1 MKESVQEKKLTQF
14 ELYFENKEFVW
25 KPGLERIK
33 RAVGEVGFKSFP
45 SIIVAGTN
53 GKGSTSHMIAEILKQ
68 NGLKVG
74 LFTSPHLFRFNER
87 FKVDMKEI
95 ETEVL
100 DSCFEEILQF
110 VEKHQLTY
118 FEGAFLL
125 SLKIFSEL
133 RVDAAV
139 FEVGLGGRLDA
150 TNAVPHDLAVIT
162 HVDFDHRDY
171 LGNTLEEIARE
182 KVAVIK
188 DEIPAVISEN
198 PPVVEELA
206 SERTKELYVYGKDF
220 KADNVELLLDGTELD
235 YEGRRVKTT
244 LLGKHQAINAVT
256 ALKASEVFLRQ
267 KFSAALRMIDEI
279 NVSLPGRFEIIRRNP
294 TIVFDVAHNRDALRK
309 LFETAREVGL
319 RADVIFSGLKD
330 KDLEENLKIVSE
342 YLSYSKR
349 KLYLLEIENE
359 RAVKQS
365 ELVKIAQSVGIENV
379 SILERVS
386 LESLKDDTIITGSFY
401 MAELIDG
408 YGRV

>member
-25 KPGLERIK
+25 KIGLERIK
-33 RAVGEVGFKSFP
+33 RAVGEAGFKSFP

-74 LFTSPHLFRFNER
+74 VFTSPHLFRFNER

-125 SLKIFSEL
+125 SLKVFSEL
-133 RVDAAV
+133 KVDAAV

-188 DEIPAVISEN
+188 DKIPAVISEN

-206 SERTKELYVYGKDF
+206 SERTKGIYVYGKDF
-220 KADNVELLLDGTELD
+220 
-235 YEGRRVKTT
+235 R
-244 LLGKHQAINAVT
+244 
-256 ALKASEVFLRQ
+256 
-267 KFSAALRMIDEI
+267 
-279 NVSLPGRFEIIRRNP
+279 
-294 TIVFDVAHNRDALRK
+294 
-309 LFETAREVGL
+309 
-319 RADVIFSGLKD
+319 
-330 KDLEENLKIVSE
+330 
-342 YLSYSKR
+342 
-349 KLYLLEIENE
+349 
-359 RAVKQS
+359 
-365 ELVKIAQSVGIENV
+365 
-379 SILERVS
+379 
-386 LESLKDDTIITGSFY
+386 
-401 MAELIDG
+401 LIM
-408 YGRV
+408 

>member
-1 MKESVQEKKLTQF
+1 MTRF
-14 ELYFENKEFVW
+14 EFYFENKEFVW

-33 RAVGEVGFKSFP
+33 KAVEETGFKSFP

-87 FKVDMKEI
+87 FKVDMKEV

-100 DSCFEEILQF
+100 DSCFEEILQL

-125 SLKIFSEL
+125 SLKVFSEL

-162 HVDFDHRDY
+162 HVDLDHRDY

-188 DEIPAVISEN
+188 DKIPAVISEN
-198 PPVVEELA
+198 PPVVEKLA
-206 SERTKELYVYGKDF
+206 SERTEDIYVYGKDF
-220 KADNVELLLDGTELD
+220 KADNVDLLLDGTEFD
-235 YEGRRVKTT
+235 YEGKRVKTT

-256 ALKASEVFLRQ
+256 ALKSSEVFLKQR
-267 KFSAALRMIDEI
+267 FFVTLRMRDEI

-294 TIVFDVAHNRDALRK
+294 TIVFDVAHNGDALRK
-309 LFETAREVGL
+309 LFETARKVGL

-349 KLYLLEIENE
+349 KLYLLELENE

-386 LESLKDDTIITGSFY
+386 LESLKDDTIIAGSFY

-408 YGRV
+408 YSRV